1 MWGSLPVD
9 QPCINLQIIMK
20 FRESLLIIHMFP
32 HKKDCYTVSSEPTQA
47 ATGPGD
53 WTVVD
58 TYLSFQD
65 CLQSTPR
72 YTEQLG
78 ITIIANVSMLLLGS
92 MTWEQWKKA
101 KNTNPANQDKQTGK
115 GSTNKFCQITA
126 LIVITTVN
134 TDTDQWLQFGFF
146 LVAENAQLAGGRV
159 LYWLCSDCTETSH

>member
-1 MWGSLPVD
+1 MLSGWWKVWGSLPVD

-115 GSTNKFCQITA
+115 EAQTNFARSLDWSWSRRSTPT
-126 LIVITTVN
+126 LINDFNLV
-134 TDTDQWLQFGFF
+134 FF
-146 LVAENAQLAGGRV
+146 LLPRMH
-159 LYWLCSDCTETSH
+159 S